1 MRDERTTVSGERS
14 CGSRDGRYPKATP
27 SRMRRQRACET
38 MAQDLTEEDHM
49 VLGIVI
55 LGILAVVVG
64 WWLRGVYDLR
74 RDLRREVVDQND
86 ERDAGPTPRRI
97 FTISIVGRSGSPTT
111 RREP

>member
-1 MRDERTTVSGERS
+1 
-14 CGSRDGRYPKATP
+14 
-27 SRMRRQRACET
+27 

-55 LGILAVVVG
+55 LVILAVVAG
-64 WWLRGVYDLR
+64 WWLRGVYDLH

-86 ERDAGPTPRRI
+86 ERDSDPTPRRV
-97 FTISIVGRSGSPTT
+97 FTISIVGRSGLPTT